1 MMSMKYIINFLFY
14 LFFILSFSAQN
25 GGQYSFNVMN
35 FHNSARVSALG
46 GYMCAV
52 IDNDPSIAI
61 QQPSN
66 LNPNHHGKLVL
77 NYVNYFS
84 DTEYGFFSYAHQH
97 QTRGL
102 FTASVI
108 YANYGTF
115 DYSDAAGIFNGS
127 TFSANDVMLQLGHSK
142 SISDKFQIGTN
153 LKFASSFFETYQNYA
168 IATDFSGTYF
178 NDDTQVGYGFLI
190 KNFGIHLNSLVS
202 NNKNFMLPM
211 SIDIGLNK
219 KLKHAPFRFH
229 LSYHDLQRWN
239 ITQINPSSINTI
251 GRLFFNHI
259 VIGSELLFTENF
271 NFRFG
276 YNFQNRFELQ
286 PNSRPGTT
294 GISWGVCFKLKKLK
308 INYTNAKYH
317 FSGTSNHLTIVSTLN
332 KGKKVD
338 DYYRQHPN

>member
-1 MMSMKYIINFLFY
+1 MLMRYIINLIFIFY
-14 LFFILSFSAQN
+14 FIFSFSAQN
-25 GGQYSFNVMN
+25 GGQYAFNVMN

-52 IDNDPSIAI
+52 IDDDPSIAI
-61 QQPSN
+61 LQPSN
-66 LNPNHHGKLVL
+66 LNPDHHGKLVL

-102 FTASVI
+102 FTASVV

-115 DYSDAAGIFNGS
+115 DYSDAAGVFNGS
-127 TFSANDVMLQLGHSK
+127 TFSANDVMFQLGHSK
-142 SISDKFQIGTN
+142 SISDKLHIGAN
-153 LKFASSFFETYQNYA
+153 LKLVSSFFETYQNYA
-168 IATDFSGTYF
+168 VGTDFSATYF
-178 NDDTQVGYGFLI
+178 NKEKEVGYGLI
-190 KNFGIHLNSLVS
+190 LKNLGVHLNSIVS
-202 NNKNFMLPM
+202 DSKTFLLPF
-211 SIDIGLNK
+211 SIDLGLNK

-229 LSYHDLQRWN
+229 LTYHYLQTWN
-239 ITQINPSSINTI
+239 ISQVNPGSSVSFVRT
-251 GRLFFNHI
+251 FFNHL
-259 VIGSELLFTENF
+259 VVGSELLFTNNF

-294 GISWGVCFKLKKLK
+294 GISWGVSFKLKKLK

-317 FSGTSNHLTIVSTLN
+317 FSGTSNHLTVVSTIN